1 MSDPSQEAVDFCRRW
16 VDSLD
21 LEGMLIDL
29 FVTQGGVPDPRTG
42 KYRDRA
48 GIEYDTREEWER
60 YGDAYLFPESR

>member
-1 MSDPSQEAVDFCRRW
+1 MTEAEKAREFWQKW

-21 LEGMLIDL
+21 LQGMLLDL

-60 YGDAYLFPESR
+60 YGDAFLLPAGSE